1 MDFIGYLTGI
11 TKSGGLIGLLDFIG
25 YPIGESTIEQH
36 LIILK
41 NSIPSDIIIATDGE

>member
-25 YPIGESTIEQH
+25 YPVGEDH
-36 LIILK
+36 PII
-41 NSIPSDIIIATDGE
+41 DIIIATDGE